1 MTARTFELRHFH
13 DIEPAWDTLIELYAD
28 VRADRLHDPHYS
40 VERYAERL
48 ARHAHEP
55 GWEAV
60 IGYDGDEAVGY
71 AYANTV
77 EQDDRYWKR
86 ITSPLAESV
95 TSVPTLALK
104 ELGVRVPWRKTGV
117 SKAIHDSLLSARG
130 EPQATLMVNPEAGD
144 GKVHDLYVSWGYQDL
159 GVSRPSPD
167 SPVLTAM
174 VRALP

>member
-1 MTARTFELRHFH
+1 MTSTAIDLRHFR
-13 DIEPAWDTLIELYAD
+13 DIEPAWDTLIDLYAE
-28 VRADRLHDPHYS
+28 VRADKLHDPHYS

-86 ITSPLAESV
+86 ITTPLADSV
-95 TSVPTLALK
+95 TAVPTLALK
-104 ELGVRVPWRKTGV
+104 EIGVRVPWRKTGV
-117 SKAIHDSLLSARG
+117 SKAIHDSLLAARS
-130 EPQATLMVNPEAGD
+130 ETQATLMVNPLAGD
-144 GKVHDLYVSWGYQDL
+144 GKVHNLYVSWGYGDL
-159 GVSRPSPD
+159 GESQPSPD
-167 SPVLTAM
+167 SPVLVAM

>member
-1 MTARTFELRHFH
+1 M
-13 DIEPAWDTLIELYAD
+13 
-28 VRADRLHDPHYS
+28 
-40 VERYAERL
+40 
-48 ARHAHEP
+48 
-55 GWEAV
+55 
-60 IGYDGDEAVGY
+60 
-71 AYANTV
+71 
-77 EQDDRYWKR
+77 
-86 ITSPLAESV
+86 
-95 TSVPTLALK
+95 
-104 ELGVRVPWRKTGV
+104 